1 MAVSYPPGRSP
12 ADLQRRLTAMA
23 ARTQDMTPA
32 LKVGAAAI
40 NRLIVN
46 TFSRQ
51 KTPESKDWKELD
63 PKTVER
69 RRKNSSTALVDTGRL
84 RSSIAT
90 SSGARTITFGTNV
103 GYAGVHQ
110 FGSKRRV
117 PGRPFIVARPFLPIT
132 VTGQLTDSADPAR
145 AVFDRIFRSVGSY
158 IVNGKVR

>member
-12 ADLQRRLTAMA
+12 ADLHRKITAMA

-32 LKVGAAAI
+32 MKVGAAAI

-132 VTGQLTDSADPAR
+132 ITGQLTDSANPAR
-145 AVFDRIFRSVGSY
+145 AVFDRIFRSVGNY

>member
-1 MAVSYPPGRSP
+1 MAVSYPPGKSP
-12 ADLQRRLTAMA
+12 ADLQRKLSAMA
-23 ARTQDMTPA
+23 ARTQDMGPQ

-51 KTPESKDWKELD
+51 KTPESKDWDKLD

-69 RRKNSSTALVDTGRL
+69 RRKNSATALVDTGRL

-90 SSGARTITFGTNV
+90 ASGARTISFGTNV
-103 GYAGVHQ
+103 GYAGFQQ
-110 FGSKRRV
+110 FGTRRI
-117 PGRPFIVARPFLPIT
+117 PARPFLPIT
-132 VTGQLTDSADPAR
+132 KSGQLMDSADPAR
-145 AVFDRIFRSVGSY
+145 VVFDRISKSVGSY

>member
-1 MAVSYPPGRSP
+1 MAVSYPPGKSP
-12 ADLQRRLTAMA
+12 ADLQRKLSAMA
-23 ARTQDMTPA
+23 ARTQDMGPQ

-51 KTPESKDWKELD
+51 SSPENAAWKPLAEATIA
-63 PKTVER
+63 K
-69 RRKNSSTALVDTGRL
+69 RRKNSATALVDTGRL

-90 SSGARTITFGTNV
+90 ASGARTITFGTNV

-132 VTGQLTDSADPAR
+132 ITGQLTDSADPAR
-145 AVFDRIFRSVGSY
+145 VVFDRIFRSVGNY